1 VWEVVGLYSMK
12 LRTTV
17 PVDGLKLSSRLDE
30 DKSHPVEGLIR
41 GVNTW
46 IMLRP
51 LPINR
56 SSGLIQIL
64 ANIYRYPAGIYRTDS
79 TVFGV
84 WMRPVKSSNE
94 NGESRKKRRKRK
106 TNVRELPS
114 CRLSK
119 KYHKGTWR

>member
-1 VWEVVGLYSMK
+1 MK
-12 LRTTV
+12 LGTTV

-56 SSGLIQIL
+56 SSGPVQIL
-64 ANIYRYPAGIYRTDS
+64 ANIYRYPANIYRTDS

-84 WMRPVKSSNE
+84 WMRPVK
-94 NGESRKKRRKRK
+94 KLKRK
-106 TNVRELPS
+106 
-114 CRLSK
+114 
-119 KYHKGTWR
+119 WRK